1 MPNNISEQQK
11 KQAALYICNAL
22 SITSKR
28 KLEQELKTNSELRYY
43 VDELKSSIET
53 TKEISTLGPSEE
65 FLQGSRNLLRGK
77 IQVLNNKKS
86 ASSVLSA
93 IFDKIKNGVTSI
105 AKTRQPVWIVA
116 TYIIIGLIAGR
127 LLLSPGGDKPID
139 ISGQEYVDMNKLI
152 QSGVLSDLQIDQ
164 STLSPSSIKLVSHT
178 DNRFNVSGNVNDKN
192 IRQILYY
199 LLLNDNDIDNR
210 YQAGKQIRRITPN
223 SESQMVLISSIL
235 SETDQRVKLQSME
248 TLSRYQSSPDLI
260 NACKRILLDD
270 HNFEMRLESLNILEK
285 NKSID
290 LIPLLEVVSKM
301 DDNSKVRVKARE
313 LLTDLQKP
321 VSIENNEVTQ

>member
-28 KLEQELKTNSELRYY
+28 KLEQGLKTNSELRYY

-77 IQVLNNKKS
+77 IQVL
-86 ASSVLSA
+86 SSKETTGSILST
-93 IFDKIKNGVTSI
+93 IFDKIKNEVISI
-105 AKTRQPVWIVA
+105 AKTRQPVWAVA
-116 TYIIIGLIAGR
+116 TYVIIGLIAGR
-127 LLLSPGGDKPID
+127 LLFLPIGDQPID
-139 ISGQEYVDMNKLI
+139 ISGQEKVDMNKLI

-199 LLLNDNDIDNR
+199 LLLNDDDIDNR
-210 YQAGKQIRRITPN
+210 YQAGKQIRRITPDG
-223 SESQMVLISSIL
+223 ESRMVLISSIL
-235 SETDQRVKLQSME
+235 SETDQSVKLQSME

-270 HNFEMRLESLNILEK
+270 HNFEMRLKSLNILEK

-313 LLTDLQKP
+313 LLIDLQKP

>member
-28 KLEQELKTNSELRYY
+28 KLEQGLKTNSELRYY

-77 IQVLNNKKS
+77 IQILSGKETT
-86 ASSVLSA
+86 SSILST
-93 IFDKIKNGVTSI
+93 IFDKIKNEVISI
-105 AKTRQPVWIVA
+105 AKTRQPVWAVA
-116 TYIIIGLIAGR
+116 TYVIIGLIAGR
-127 LLLSPGGDKPID
+127 LLFLPIGDQPID
-139 ISGQEYVDMNKLI
+139 ISGQEKVDMNKLI

-199 LLLNDNDIDNR
+199 LLLNDDDIDNR
-210 YQAGKQIRRITPN
+210 YQAGKQIRRITPDG
-223 SESQMVLISSIL
+223 ESRMVLISSIL
-235 SETDQRVKLQSME
+235 SETDQSVKLQSME

-313 LLTDLQKP
+313 LLIDLQKP

>member
-28 KLEQELKTNSELRYY
+28 KLEQELKTNSELRDY
-43 VDELKSSIET
+43 VNELKSSIET
-53 TKEISTLGPSEE
+53 TREISTIGPSEE

-77 IQVLNNKKS
+77 IQVISNKKTIG
-86 ASSVLSA
+86 SVLSD
-93 IFDKIKNGVTSI
+93 FLNKIKNGIVSL
-105 AKTRQPVWIVA
+105 AKTRQPVWAVA
-116 TYIIIGLIAGR
+116 TYVIIGLLVGR
-127 LLLSPGGDKPID
+127 LLITPDSNKPIN
-139 ISGQEYVDMNKLI
+139 ISGQEKVDMNKLI
-152 QSGVLSDLQIDQ
+152 QSGVLSDLRIDQ
-164 STLSPSSIKLVSHT
+164 STLSPSSIKLASHT

-199 LLLNDNDIDNR
+199 LLLNDEDIDNR
-210 YQAGKQIRRITPN
+210 YLAGKQIKRITPN
-223 SESQMVLISSIL
+223 RESQMVLISSVL

-248 TLSRYQSSPDLI
+248 TLSQYQSSPDLV

-270 HNFEMRLESLNILEK
+270 RNYEMRIQSLNILKK

-301 DDNSKVRVKARE
+301 DDDSSVREKANE
-313 LLTDLQKP
+313 LLTELQKP
-321 VSIENNEVTQ
+321 IFIENIEVTQ